1 MRIKKNFIP
10 DDGCPAKGPFC
21 KHINALTIPR
31 FIPDCYDCRMNLST
45 PIIICDEN
53 EEIRLLLKEM
63 LTRYGYFH
71 LVEAS
76 SSEEVLQLIVKEQF
90 ILIHKNLINEKIKS
104 ILSHREKFLVIAQAD
119 SAGTDN
125 LSANFG
131 VKHLISFPYTSKSL
145 VEKINELLA

>member
-1 MRIKKNFIP
+1 
-10 DDGCPAKGPFC
+10 
-21 KHINALTIPR
+21 
-31 FIPDCYDCRMNLST
+31 MNLST

-53 EEIRLLLKEM
+53 EDIRLLLKEM

-104 ILSHREKFLVIAQAD
+104 ILSHREKFLIIAQAD
-119 SAGTDN
+119 SADTVN

-131 VKHLISFPYTSKSL
+131 VKRLISFPYTSKSL